1 MPAPAPIILS
11 YRYRLLPTKQQH
23 AALARILED
32 QRQLYNACLA
42 ERIDAYQLSLL
53 EVERHLRPK
62 PHTITYIDQTYSL
75 TKCRQALPEMAAVPA
90 FLQHW
95 TLKRLDDAYKAFFRG
110 VKEGKRKDAGF
121 PKFRSRDRWDSFGW
135 SQNGGI

>member
-42 ERIDAYQLSLL
+42 ERIDAYQRSLL

-62 PHTITYIDQTYSL
+62 GT
-75 TKCRQALPEMAAVPA
+75 AA
-90 FLQHW
+90 
-95 TLKRLDDAYKAFFRG
+95 RLGVRVQEGTFRL
-110 VKEGKRKDAGF
+110 V
-121 PKFRSRDRWDSFGW
+121 DR
-135 SQNGGI
+135 